1 MTSSTQHDRPVRGAG
16 ADPAPGL
23 DTDILVARE
32 AAVALVTLNRP
43 ERRNAMSLAMWRR
56 LGEVFH
62 GFAREREL
70 RAVILTG
77 AGGHFCAGADIG
89 EFGKVRSNAELGKEY
104 ERAVDECQGAIAA
117 LPQPTIAAI
126 AGFCVGGGCGIALA
140 CDLRLAEA
148 DARFAITAAG
158 LGIVYGLRETQLLYR
173 AVGLSQAKCIL
184 FTGERIDA
192 EGAARIGL
200 IDRLTPGPA
209 LAAARELA
217 ATIAEGAPRSIA
229 GAKGILNAL
238 ADGAAD
244 PHAMEDWMREALES
258 EDYRE
263 GVRAFQ
269 EKRKPRFTG
278 R

>member
-1 MTSSTQHDRPVRGAG
+1 MTSRTQHNRPARRAG
-16 ADPAPGL
+16 VGPAPGL

-32 AAVALVTLNRP
+32 GAIALVTLNRP
-43 ERRNAMSLAMWRR
+43 ERRNALSLAMWRR

-62 GFAREREL
+62 GFAQERDL

-89 EFGKVRSNAELGKEY
+89 EFGKVRSNAELGQEY

-117 LPQPTIAAI
+117 LPKPTIAAI

-140 CDLRLAEA
+140 CDFRLAEA
-148 DARFAITAAG
+148 DAKLAITAAR

-173 AVGLSQAKCIL
+173 AVGLSQAKRIL

-192 EGAARIGL
+192 GEAARIGL

-244 PHAMEDWMREALES
+244 RRAIEGWLREALES

-263 GVRAFQ
+263 GVRAFR